1 MAAADPAG
9 PQLRRDSDEPLTGII
24 DIGSNS
30 IRLVVYR
37 GLTRTPHTL
46 FNEKVMAGLGR
57 GIAADGKLSED
68 GIAVAESALARFALL
83 AEDMGVTRLRTV
95 ATAAVREAANGAEF
109 IERMKASAGLDVEII
124 SGDDEAR
131 LSALGVI
138 AGIPDADGV
147 VGDLGGGSLELIRVA
162 GGAAHERMS
171 LPIGS
176 LKLDAMRK
184 KGRDALARH
193 IRKTLDGVGWAGL
206 GAGKPFYMVGGS
218 WRALTQIHMFLTEY
232 PLPIVHNYAMP
243 GDAAARLVRTLAQID
258 PKALKAVP
266 NISGSRIPQLPGA
279 AMLLSAVVKRLGS
292 GQLVA
297 SAYGLREGLL
307 FDRLPPEVQR
317 LDPLVAAAREEGRRQ
332 GRFPEHGEALKGWM
346 DPLFAG
352 ETVEDARLR
361 LVACL
366 LSDVA
371 WRAHPDFRAE
381 RGMMTVL
388 HGNWVGITP
397 RERALLAAALFA
409 CFGGG
414 ADDPVIGLFAQL
426 ADAPSI
432 ARARVWGLALRLG
445 QRLTG
450 GTAGA
455 LMGGGLRRSGSD
467 LVLALE
473 AGHAALAGEAVQRR
487 LRALAQAMGL
497 TPRIEVI

>member
-1 MAAADPAG
+1 MAAAEQAG
-9 PQLRRDSDEPLTGII
+9 TPLRRAADEPLTGII

-57 GIAADGKLSED
+57 GIAADGRLSED
-68 GIAVAESALARFALL
+68 GMAVAEAALARFALL
-83 AEDMGVTRLRTV
+83 AEDMGVDRLRTV

-109 IERMKASAGLDVEII
+109 IERMRESAGLDVEII

-162 GGAAHERMS
+162 GGQAHERLS

-193 IRKTLDGVGWAGL
+193 VRRTLDGVGWSGL
-206 GAGKPFYMVGGS
+206 GSGKPFYMVGGS

-243 GDAAARLVRTLAQID
+243 ADAAARLVRTIAQID

-279 AMLLSAVVKRLGS
+279 AMLLSAVVKRLES
-292 GQLVA
+292 SQLVA

-307 FDRLPPEVQR
+307 FDRLPPDVQAQ
-317 LDPLVAAAREEGRRQ
+317 DPLIAAAREEGRRQ
-332 GRFPEHGEALKGWM
+332 GRFPEHGDALKRWM
-346 DPLFAG
+346 APLFAG
-352 ETVEDARLR
+352 ETAEDARLR
-361 LVACL
+361 HAACL

-381 RGMMTVL
+381 RGMMIVL

-397 RERALLAAALFA
+397 RERAMVAAALFA
-409 CFGGG
+409 CFGGS
-414 ADDPVIGLFAQL
+414 ATHPVMSLFAQL
-426 ADAPSI
+426 ADEASL
-432 ARARVWGLALRLG
+432 ARARLWGLALRLG
-445 QRLTG
+445 QRLTA
-450 GTAGA
+450 GTAAA
-455 LMGGGLRRSGSD
+455 LSGGDLRRDGND
-467 LVLALE
+467 LVLTLDS
-473 AGHAALAGEAVQRR
+473 GHAALAGESVTRR
-487 LRALAQAMGL
+487 LRNLAQAMAL
-497 TPRIEVI
+497 TPKLETR